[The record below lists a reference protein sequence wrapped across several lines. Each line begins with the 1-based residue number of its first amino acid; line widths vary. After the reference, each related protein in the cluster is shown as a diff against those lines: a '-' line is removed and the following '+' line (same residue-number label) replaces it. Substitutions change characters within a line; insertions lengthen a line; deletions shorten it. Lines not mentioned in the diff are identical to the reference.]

1 MLMTDPRRHS
11 QEGPV
16 PLSDHEQ
23 RLLEQMERALYAED
37 PKFATTMRG
46 ADLRRRYRRRAVA
59 AAFVFVIGI
68 VLLMTGAVSKTTPL
82 GVAGFVVMLVSAWYA
97 VTSWRRVPAEGEI
110 GTFDAGAAGEQPSA
124 SRIKSSRTAAARRR
138 GFMERM
144 EERWRRR
151 RERGPGR

>member
-1 MLMTDPRRHS
+1 M
-11 QEGPV
+11 

-37 PKFATTMRG
+37 PKFASSMRG
-46 ADLRRRYRRRAVA
+46 ADLRRRYRRRAIV
-59 AAFVFVIGI
+59 AAFVFLLGI
-68 VLLMTGAVSKTTPL
+68 VVLMTGAVTELIPL
-82 GVAGFVVMLVSAWYA
+82 GVGGFVVMLASAWYA

-110 GTFDAGAAGEQPSA
+110 GTFDASTDA
-124 SRIKSSRTAAARRR
+124 STGTTRRSGRSSAAARR

>member
-1 MLMTDPRRHS
+1 MLMEVTRRHS
-11 QEGPV
+11 QEGPG

-68 VLLMTGAVSKTTPL
+68 VLLMPGPASKTIPL

-110 GTFDAGAAGEQPSA
+110 GTFDAGTGGEQAAA
-124 SRIKSSRTAAARRR
+124 SRIKSKPAPWAPPAR
-138 GFMERM
+138 
-144 EERWRRR
+144 
-151 RERGPGR
+151 

>member
-68 VLLMTGAVSKTTPL
+68 VLLMTGAQVDGLQAIRL
-82 GVAGFVVMLVSAWYA
+82 GDGGTA
-97 VTSWRRVPAEGEI
+97 WRRDETLGEEPALLLGS
-110 GTFDAGAAGEQPSA
+110 GRATLCPAGVRWGVGRLGPSA
-124 SRIKSSRTAAARRR
+124 TL
-138 GFMERM
+138 
-144 EERWRRR
+144 
-151 RERGPGR
+151 

>member
-1 MLMTDPRRHS
+1 M
-11 QEGPV
+11 

-46 ADLRRRYRRRAVA
+46 ADLRRRYRRRAIA
-59 AAFVFVIGI
+59 ASFVFLLGI
-68 VLLMTGAVSKTTPL
+68 VVLMTGAVTGVIPL
-82 GVAGFVVMLVSAWYA
+82 GVGGFVVMLASAWYA
-97 VTSWRRVPAEGEI
+97 VTSWRRVPSAGEI
-110 GTFDAGAAGEQPSA
+110 GTFEAAAGKQAGRRPN
-124 SRIKSSRTAAARRR
+124 RSSAARRR

-151 RERGPGR
+151 REGGTGR

>member
-1 MLMTDPRRHS
+1 M
-11 QEGPV
+11 

-68 VLLMTGAVSKTTPL
+68 VLLMTGAVSKTT
-82 GVAGFVVMLVSAWYA
+82 
-97 VTSWRRVPAEGEI
+97 R
-110 GTFDAGAAGEQPSA
+110 SA
-124 SRIKSSRTAAARRR
+124 SRVRRHARVRVVRGHFVAASAGGRRDR
-138 GFMERM
+138 DV
-144 EERWRRR
+144 
-151 RERGPGR
+151 

>member
-110 GTFDAGAAGEQPSA
+110 GTFDAGTAGEQPSA

>member
-1 MLMTDPRRHS
+1 M
-11 QEGPV
+11 EGPV

-23 RLLEQMERALYAED
+23 RLLQQMEQALYAED

-59 AAFVFVIGI
+59 ASFVFVLGI
-68 VLLMTGAVSKTTPL
+68 VVLMTGAVTSVIPM
-82 GVAGFVVMLVSAWYA
+82 GVAGFVVMVASAWYA
-97 VTSWRRVPAEGEI
+97 VTSWRRVPSAGEI
-110 GTFDAGAAGEQPSA
+110 GTFDVPADVPKAQARRPNRPA
-124 SRIKSSRTAAARRR
+124 VVRRR

-151 RERGPGR
+151 REGPGR